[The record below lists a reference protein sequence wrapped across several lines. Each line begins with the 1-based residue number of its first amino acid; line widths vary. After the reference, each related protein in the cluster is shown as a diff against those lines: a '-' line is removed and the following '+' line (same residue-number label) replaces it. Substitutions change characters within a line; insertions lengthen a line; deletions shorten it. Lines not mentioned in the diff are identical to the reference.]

1 MSRWHEASC
10 SQPVIQVED
19 GDVACCTS
27 CGSRYRWQENIPR
40 NESSNSVLGIP
51 EAGPS
56 DRMNLR
62 WPGSVP
68 YKSILGN
75 PSPDPSQSTEI
86 PTDSNKADA
95 SQPHGSRIYGDTL
108 APDEFRLACLTAVE
122 GDNEQFPLHV
132 SLEVFKDHNCPE
144 YETVSYTWG
153 GEEGDYSLS
162 RPIFIGPFWDVL
174 FQTKNCWE
182 MLRFIRPWRGTR
194 MVWVDALCINQA
206 NLPERGQQVAKM
218 ARIYE
223 NCMRAIVYLGSDIV
237 LPLSRGDFPTRSRL
251 LELASGSVA
260 PKLPAHCKLAGRL
273 SLAEV
278 LARQYFSR
286 VWVIQE
292 LLLSRQTVIRIGDV
306 DFWTDSTPW
315 GTSGEQKANLESMQ
329 APWVRF
335 LAQKTFT
342 ATSIVGVLQTT
353 AASKASDPRDKIFG
367 LLSLVYLNDTER
379 RQWQPDYS
387 IPPAHIF
394 TGFFAHC
401 IVNLQKL
408 VFLFSS
414 VGTDSA
420 PSSSPS
426 WVPDW
431 STAESW
437 QQLMN
442 KTLPEAPAVV
452 SLEGYTSLPTELWG
466 QQNKHFWDWTYN
478 GGAYRRWNDEI
489 AVCTDTGA
497 LSLNLT
503 HICKIPTQPIPDT
516 SRKRYGIT
524 GRHQNIYLVSDHAL
538 DRIVQPGHDHI
549 FVLAYKNKP
558 KPSKI
563 ANPIHRLF
571 REKDPPLG
579 SSFYLVLR
587 ETERTGAFRL
597 VATCTHLLISSG
609 FDGGGPF
616 GQLGSVHSHLI
627 NARRKMEKGF
637 GDRMDISV
645 FFPGAKKGHD
655 LLPMIKALTPH
666 IPGNSDDAD
675 LAFRSAYLA
684 WLDEKFHPCVVDGYV
699 EMTLPISDSKRYN
712 GNRVSITLYEM
723 DATDRSNSPK
733 LAGGENYIHTTQV
746 SWDYKRYNKWAPILE
761 REPET
766 LPLLARREF
775 RLRICIKDVAAAV
788 RAWLWDVS
796 AVQRVLRLEYD
807 ELVNLLQALPKEE
820 FHCIGCPSVDTQNAM
835 EDFGLKVYTDRVHI
849 V

>member
-1 MSRWHEASC
+1 MSRWHEVSC

-19 GDVACCTS
+19 GNVPWCAS
-27 CGSRYRWQENIPR
+27 CGSRYRWREHVPR

-75 PSPDPSQSTEI
+75 PSGGPSKSCDI
-86 PTDSNKADA
+86 PAELNTTKESK
-95 SQPHGSRIYGDTL
+95 PRGSPIYGDTL

-122 GDNEQFPLHV
+122 GDNEQYPLHV
-132 SLEVFKDHNCPE
+132 SLEVFSDHNCPE

-174 FQTKNCWE
+174 FQTRNCWE
-182 MLRFIRPWRGTR
+182 MLRYCRPWRGTR

-206 NLPERGQQVAKM
+206 NIPERGQQVAKM

-223 NCMRAIVYLGSDIV
+223 HCMRAVVYLGSDIV

-251 LELASGSVA
+251 SDLASGFVV
-260 PKLPAHCKLAGRL
+260 PKLPAHCKLAGRV

-292 LLLSRQTVIRIGDV
+292 LLLSRQTIIRIGHV

-315 GTSGEQKANLESMQ
+315 GTSEEQKANVESLQ
-329 APWVRF
+329 APWVRY

-342 ATSIVGVLQTT
+342 ATSILGVLQKT
-353 AASKASDPRDKIFG
+353 ASSKASDPRDKIFG
-367 LLSLVYLNDTER
+367 LLGLVGLSDAER

-401 IVNLQKL
+401 VANLQKL
-408 VFLFSS
+408 VFLFFAA
-414 VGTDSA
+414 GTDSA

-431 STAESW
+431 STPDSW

-442 KTLPEAPAVV
+442 QTLPEEASVV
-452 SLEGYTSLPTELWG
+452 TDVEGYTSLPTELWG
-466 QQNKHFWDWTYN
+466 QQNKNLWDWTYN
-478 GGAYRRWNDEI
+478 GGAYRRWNDDI

-503 HICKIPTQPIPDT
+503 HVCKIPTQPIPQA
-516 SRKRYGIT
+516 SRTRYRIP
-524 GRHQNIYLVSDHAL
+524 GRSRDIYLVSDHPL
-538 DRIVQPGHDHI
+538 DRIVQPGHDHV

-563 ANPIHRLF
+563 ANPLHRLF

-587 ETERTGAFRL
+587 ETERAATYRL
-597 VATCTHLLISSG
+597 VATCTHLLVSSE
-609 FDGGGPF
+609 FDGGGPS
-616 GQLGSVHSHLI
+616 GHLGSAHSHLI
-627 NARRKMEKGF
+627 SARRKMEKHF
-637 GDRMDISV
+637 GDRMDISS
-645 FFPGAKKGHD
+645 FFPGAKTGHD
-655 LLPMIKALTPH
+655 LLPMIKALNVD
-666 IPGNSDDAD
+666 GNSRDAD
-675 LAFRSAYLA
+675 FAFRSAYLA
-684 WLDEKFHPCVVDGYV
+684 WLGERFHPCVVDEYV
-699 EMTLPISDSKRYN
+699 EMTLPISDARRYK
-712 GNRVSITLYEM
+712 GNRVIITLYEM
-723 DATDRSNSPK
+723 DAADGSYSPR
-733 LAGGENYIHTTQV
+733 LAGGGNAVKTIEV
-746 SWDYKRYNKWAPILE
+746 SWEYRRYNRWAPILD

-775 RLRICIKDVAAAV
+775 RLRICIADVAAAF
-788 RAWLWDVS
+788 RAWLWDVA
-796 AVQRVLRLEYD
+796 AVQRVLKLDYD
-807 ELVNLLQALPKEE
+807 ELVNLLQAPPKEE
-820 FHCIGCPSVDTQNAM
+820 FHCIGCPSADTQHAM
-835 EDFGLKVYTDRVHI
+835 EDFGLQIYTDRVHI
-849 V
+849 L